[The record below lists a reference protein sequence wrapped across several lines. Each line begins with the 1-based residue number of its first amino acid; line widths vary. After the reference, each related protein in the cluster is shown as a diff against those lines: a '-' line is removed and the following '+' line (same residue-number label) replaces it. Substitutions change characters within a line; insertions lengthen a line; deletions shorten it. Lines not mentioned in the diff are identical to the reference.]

1 MIDRLFEMF
10 LIEKCFSLL
19 LSEDLKESEII
30 PYQLSQPL
38 GERVIV
44 LAPHPDD
51 ETLGCGGTI
60 SLLSDKGKKVKVLYL
75 TSGDKADMTNP
86 LCLNYYE
93 KRHINDYSR
102 LREDEAV
109 SALKELGVKD
119 YEFLRFPDR
128 ELFFCLDDLYKRVIH
143 EVSKYEAD
151 TIYCPSPYELNPD
164 HRATALVCL
173 RLKKSKD
180 LTNVI
185 FYEVTT
191 PFIPDLLIDVTSTF
205 NKKKSALSKYVSQ
218 LNLFDY
224 LGHVTALN
232 KLRRLT
238 VPQAEFVE
246 AFGLLQQR

>member
-1 MIDRLFEMF
+1 MLLLEN
-10 LIEKCFSLL
+10 CFNVL

-38 GERVIV
+38 GQRIIV

-51 ETLGCGGTI
+51 EILGCGGTLG
-60 SLLSDKGKKVKVLYL
+60 LLIEKDKKVKVLYL
-75 TSGDKADMTNP
+75 TSGDRADMTNP

-93 KRHINDYSR
+93 KWHINDYSR

-109 SALKELGVKD
+109 SALKELGVTD
-119 YEFLRFPDR
+119 YEFCRFPDR
-128 ELFFCLDDLYKRVIH
+128 ELFFNLDDLYKRVLDG
-143 EVSKYEAD
+143 VSRYKAD

-164 HRATALVCL
+164 HRAAALVSL
-173 RLKKSKD
+173 RLKKSKNI
-180 LTNVI
+180 TNLV

-191 PFIPDLLIDVTSTF
+191 PFIPNVLIDVTPTF
-205 NKKKSALSKYVSQ
+205 DKKKRALGKHASQ
-218 LNLFDY
+218 LKLFDY
-224 LGHVTALN
+224 LGHITALN

-246 AFGLLQQR
+246 AFGLLQQGKI